1 VNPTALS
8 VLFTSS
14 IAVVLLAVSGGCNAH
29 PSAGP
34 TTAPVA
40 TTPPAP
46 PQIEHVYIGTYTKTT
61 SKGIYLFDLDPSTGA
76 LTARGL
82 AVEAEDPHFLAIDPT
97 HRFLYAGAS
106 TAADPKDPSKITGMV
121 DAFSI
126 DRDSGKLT
134 LLNQQPAGGKGATY
148 VAVPDSGN
156 TVLVANYGSAT
167 IASLPIDP
175 ATGKLQ
181 PPMSVITQT
190 GSSVNPD
197 RQQHS
202 YPHSINPEP
211 LNGQYVFVPDL
222 GADKI
227 FIYRLNSLRSD
238 LTPSDPPFVTVPP
251 GSGPR
256 HMAFHPNHRFAYV
269 INEMG
274 GTVITYALDASKGTL
289 AQLQVKSTLP
299 SDFTGTNTAAE
310 VRVHPSGKFLYAS
323 NRGHDSIA
331 VFALDPDTG
340 LLSPRGYQSTQGKTP
355 RNFSIDP
362 SGRWLIAANQGSDTI
377 VVFRIDEA
385 TGALTPTGTT
395 ASVPLPVCVLIMPP
409 PPGVM

>member
-1 VNPTALS
+1 
-8 VLFTSS
+8 
-14 IAVVLLAVSGGCNAH
+14 
-29 PSAGP
+29 
-34 TTAPVA
+34 
-40 TTPPAP
+40 
-46 PQIEHVYIGTYTKTT
+46 
-61 SKGIYLFDLDPSTGA
+61 
-76 LTARGL
+76 
-82 AVEAEDPHFLAIDPT
+82 
-97 HRFLYAGAS
+97 
-106 TAADPKDPSKITGMV
+106 
-121 DAFSI
+121 
-126 DRDSGKLT
+126 
-134 LLNQQPAGGKGATY
+134 
-148 VAVPDSGN
+148 
-156 TVLVANYGSAT
+156 
-167 IASLPIDP
+167 
-175 ATGKLQ
+175 
-181 PPMSVITQT
+181 
-190 GSSVNPD
+190 
-197 RQQHS
+197 
-202 YPHSINPEP
+202 
-211 LNGQYVFVPDL
+211 VFVPDL

-274 GTVITYALDASKGTL
+274 GTVITYALDLNKGTL
-289 AQLQVKSTLP
+289 AQLQVTSTLP

-331 VFALDPDTG
+331 IFALDPDTG

-377 VVFRIDEA
+377 VLFRIDET